1 MKILKFGGTSVAN
14 SKNIEQVSDIVAS
27 QDKDNV
33 VVVSA
38 LGGITDLLMSAIQ
51 TAEKG
56 DSGFTQTLKRN

>member
-38 LGGITDLLMSAIQ
+38 LIAAEYLLV
-51 TAEKG
+51 
-56 DSGFTQTLKRN
+56 R